1 MSVSREGSERQIGRD
16 ESGYI
21 LETLSAPSISAPGRY
36 SRRVDGWAIPRFL
49 LLSQMSRDTLPVGNQ
64 KDSRM
69 KEKTDVRQGTL
80 ALMVL
85 KTLDVLGPLH
95 GYGIARRIEQI
106 SGDLL
111 SVNQGTLYPVLLKL
125 EQEGAI
131 VSEWGASENNRRAR
145 FYRLT
150 RDGRKQLQ
158 AETRD
163 WEQTAAIIGR
173 FFAAKAEDL
182 K

>member
-1 MSVSREGSERQIGRD
+1 MSD
-16 ESGYI
+16 
-21 LETLSAPSISAPGRY
+21 
-36 SRRVDGWAIPRFL
+36 
-49 LLSQMSRDTLPVGNQ
+49 M
-64 KDSRM
+64 KD
-69 KEKTDVRQGTL
+69 KTDVQQGTL

-125 EQEGAI
+125 EQEGSI
-131 VSEWGASENNRRAR
+131 ISEWGASENNRRAR
-145 FYRLT
+145 FYRLA

-158 AETRD
+158 SETRD

-173 FFAAKAEDL
+173 FFAVKAQDL